1 MVPDYRAINEET
13 GIKPLRRFAENPLFC
28 RQQVFYRDPTPNGKQ
43 PGNQSMPQPSEIIDS
58 VDTDEG
64 KLELIRQASG
74 HWVIAIDHR
83 PLMSSFLHRSE
94 VALADLACS
103 PLAEKTSPRVLVGG
117 LGMGYTLR
125 AALDLLPADAEV
137 VTAEINPVVAGWCR
151 GPIAELS
158 KNALDDPRVKLEILD
173 VSILISR
180 AAEAPEEEKF
190 DSLVLDLYEGPYPPP
205 KGTEDLVY
213 GRKGLQRAR
222 LALRPGGC
230 MAVWSEGPV
239 KTFEKL
245 MGACGFRAEFHRPKH
260 KGPRH
265 VVYLGWPYTS

>member
-1 MVPDYRAINEET
+1 
-13 GIKPLRRFAENPLFC
+13 
-28 RQQVFYRDPTPNGKQ
+28 
-43 PGNQSMPQPSEIIDS
+43 MPRPSEVIDS

-94 VALADLACS
+94 VALAELACT
-103 PLAEKTSPRVLVGG
+103 PLKDKTAPRVLVGG

-137 VTAEINPVVAGWCR
+137 VTAEINPTVAGWCR
-151 GPIAELS
+151 GPLADLS
-158 KNALDDPRVKLEILD
+158 KNALDDPRVRLEILD
-173 VSILISR
+173 VSILISQ
-180 AAEAPEEEKF
+180 AAEAADEGKF
-190 DSLVLDLYEGPYPPP
+190 DALVLDLYEGPYPPP
-205 KGTEDLVY
+205 EGSEDLVY
-213 GRKGLQRAR
+213 GRKALGRAR
-222 LALRPGGC
+222 RALRNGGC

-245 MGACGFRAEFHRPKH
+245 MGACGFRVEFHRPKY

-265 VVYLGWPYTS
+265 VVYLGRPRS

>member
-1 MVPDYRAINEET
+1 
-13 GIKPLRRFAENPLFC
+13 
-28 RQQVFYRDPTPNGKQ
+28 
-43 PGNQSMPQPSEIIDS
+43 MPRPSEVIDS

-94 VALADLACS
+94 VALADLACA
-103 PLAEKTSPRVLVGG
+103 PLAKKTAPRVLIGG

-137 VTAEINPVVAGWCR
+137 ITAELNPIVAGWCR
-151 GPIAELS
+151 GPISELS
-158 KNALDDPRVKLEILD
+158 RNALEDPRVKLEILD

-180 AAEAPEEEKF
+180 AAEAGDEGQF
-190 DSLVLDLYEGPYPPP
+190 DALVLDLYEGPYPPP

-213 GRKGLQRAR
+213 GRKALLRAR
-222 LALRPGGC
+222 SALRNSGC

-239 KTFEKL
+239 KSFEKL
-245 MGACGFRAEFHRPKH
+245 LGACGFRVEFHRPKH

-265 VVYLGWPYTS
+265 VVYLSWPHTSGGHDPRRSGCN